1 MANLAIKGR
10 QAKGDE
16 VIEILKML
24 GGKNDSKYNGETE
37 MLCYYIAENGR
48 IECDTDDEIPIPCTI
63 FTIEE
68 FIEKFPYKVGDKVN
82 YVKYNEG
89 NLSVY
94 TIQGML
100 WNGVAIEY
108 LLDSSV
114 FSALTKDLQPY
125 KEEIVDTGC
134 CSMPNTPP
142 SYKLSV
148 KQLKEMKQT
157 IVFSNDSPDETELVL
172 GDNYEVKVKEGKT
185 YVVKK
190 KPKYPKTYEECCNI
204 LNLPHC
210 GLTIDVPL
218 HYSPTIIC
226 LTKLIICRDVYWKI
240 AGDWKPD
247 VMYCDLYCIGYEVNV
262 ITWKMQ
268 GGCRLLVFPT
278 EEMRD
283 AFYENFKELINETK
297 ELL

>member
-10 QAKGDE
+10 QSKGDE

-190 KPKYPKTYEECCNI
+190 KPKYPKTFVECAKMLDCFCAA
-204 LNLPHC
+204 H
-210 GLTIDVPL
+210 IDGYYCRL
-218 HYSPTIIC
+218 
-226 LTKLIICRDVYWKI
+226 LEDLQALLICRDAYWKI
-240 AGDWKPD
+240 AGKWTPDW
-247 VMYCDLYCIGYEVNV
+247 LYDDEKYVLMFNSCEICKDEVKHTSYV
-262 ITWKMQ
+262 
-268 GGCRLLVFPT
+268 LAFPT

-283 AFYENFKELINETK
+283 AFYENFKELIEECK